1 MKMTDTDIGSLMTLR
16 YQPGRSS
23 PLTALPWTAFSPAQ
37 WHDPDRLVD
46 EGIRVAIR
54 ELIEQHRPRRIGL
67 ALSGGIDSSLVA
79 ILVRD
84 ECPNVPI
91 ESISI
96 HLRPDDPE
104 SLQADEVSG
113 LIDSNHKHQTVSS
126 VDLVKK
132 LPELVAVVDEPRWNL
147 YWYYVAENLV
157 KRRCDLIVTGDGGDE
172 VFGGYNFRYKLF
184 TEEAEKMRTADKIR
198 LYLEGHSR
206 DWVPDQEK
214 VFGPEVSFS
223 WKKVY
228 KALEPSFSNPLSPIS
243 QCFMADYN
251 GKLLY
256 DYAPTNEAIYQHFGI
271 TAATPLLHS
280 GVSFIGNHLPIKE
293 KFQLGYG
300 KPILRRILSK
310 YWVSEQIWRK
320 PKLGFGVDPSYIVKS
335 ASRYLQKALTDPAV
349 CEDGLINAAW
359 LAKAWKRAEDSRV
372 AHKILSIYALEMWY
386 GRK

>member
-1 MKMTDTDIGSLMTLR
+1 MRSANVDIGNLMTLR

-23 PLTALPWTAFSPAQ
+23 PLSALPWTAFSPTYG
-37 WHDPDRLVD
+37 HEPDRSVD
-46 EGIRVAIR
+46 QTIRVAIR
-54 ELIEQHRPRRIGL
+54 ELIDQHRPKRIGL
-67 ALSGGIDSSLVA
+67 ALSGGIDSSLIA

-84 ECPNVPI
+84 EYPNIPI

-104 SLQADEVSG
+104 SGQADEVSS
-113 LIDSNHKHQTVSS
+113 LIDSNHKHQTVPS
-126 VDLVKK
+126 VELVKK
-132 LPELVAVVDEPRWNL
+132 LPDLVGIVGEPRWNV
-147 YWYYVAENLV
+147 YWYYVVENLV
-157 KRRCDLIVTGDGGDE
+157 KRHCDLIVTGDGGDE

-184 TEEAEKMRTADKIR
+184 TKETEKMKTIDKIR

-214 VFGPEVSFS
+214 IFGPEVSFS

-228 KALEPSFSNPLSPIS
+228 KTLEPSFSNPLPPIH

-256 DYAPTNEAIYQHFGI
+256 DYAPTNETIYRHFGI
-271 TAATPLLHS
+271 AAATPLLHS
-280 GVSFIGNHLPIKE
+280 GVAFIGNHLPSKE

-320 PKLGFGVDPSYIVKS
+320 PKLGFGADPSYIVKLT
-335 ASRYLQKALTDPAV
+335 SRHLQKALANPAV
-349 CEDGLINAAW
+349 CKDGLINAAW
-359 LAKAWKRAEDSRV
+359 LAKAWKRANDSRV

-386 GRK
+386 HS